1 MQHIFLVEEL
11 KPRVETGARV
21 RLHTSRLTGLAWATP
36 MLRTRAAVVDPMSPA
51 ASARTRT
58 SSMSLGTPPVAVG
71 AAADAARADGA
82 VADRAAAAAPA
93 PGGGGY
99 HIHTARRV
107 RTPTEEK

>member
-1 MQHIFLVEEL
+1 
-11 KPRVETGARV
+11 
-21 RLHTSRLTGLAWATP
+21 
-36 MLRTRAAVVDPMSPA
+36 
-51 ASARTRT
+51 
-58 SSMSLGTPPVAVG
+58 MSLGTPPIAAG

-107 RTPTEEK
+107 RTPMEEKKTHTTYTTTIRGEEASTLLSQLFFRACVELH